1 MMKFW
6 KSYKIKINYRTTNH
20 NFLNKISIKKI
31 IIFQIF
37 NDLAIFR
44 KWKRLK
50 IIKASKVKE
59 FIIMGISPNFSNF
72 KKELEIFFP
81 IALDSSLLKIDC
93 ISDPMLFRNF
103 RIPFDIFNFNYALMD
118 KDSSI
123 AYYRIS
129 KGLKKTIG
137 PFL

>member
-1 MMKFW
+1 MKFW
-6 KSYKIKINYRTTNH
+6 KSYKIKINYRKSIH
-20 NFLNKISIKKI
+20 NFFNKISVRKI
-31 IIFQIF
+31 MVFQIF
-37 NDLAIFR
+37 NDLSIFR
-44 KWKRLK
+44 KWKKLK
-50 IIKASKVKE
+50 IVKASE
-59 FIIMGISPNFSNF
+59 NNGFIIMGISPNISNF

-81 IALDSSLLKIDC
+81 LTLDSSLIKIDC
-93 ISDPMLFRNF
+93 VSEPRVFKNF
-103 RIPFDIFNFNYALMD
+103 KIPIDIFNFNFALMD